1 MRFTVINMNLDGGLG
16 DVDILQKNILLFTPC
31 TEKLAAVNHCN
42 DTNVWVMG
50 HEINNNTFRAY
61 LVTSNGI
68 NTNAV
73 VSTVGT
79 NMTGGDWYG
88 QMKFSPNGMMLA
100 LGLDTI
106 LRKCEIYK
114 FDSYTGQASNPIL
127 LLDTII
133 PLNSGAINVGIT
145 FSPDNSKLYVGRIAT
160 ATLIQFDV
168 SQYDSVL
175 ILNSRQ
181 TIGSGIGFRTLQNA
195 PDGKIYVNS
204 YISNPDT
211 MLSVINSP
219 NLSGASCNFSF
230 NSFSLMNRNATS
242 GLSESNESYY
252 DVSSILGCNPTSLV
266 EYNNSKFNL
275 FPNPARDW
283 IEVRGSGINEI
294 ALFDVLGN
302 LCYKAAGS
310 FTSPY
315 LMDISNLSNG
325 VYLLRLSSAKQFIS
339 KVFLKH

>member
-1 MRFTVINMNLDGGLG
+1 
-16 DVDILQKNILLFTPC
+16 
-31 TEKLAAVNHCN
+31 
-42 DTNVWVMG
+42 MG

-145 FSPDNSKLYVGRIAT
+145 F
-160 ATLIQFDV
+160 
-168 SQYDSVL
+168 
-175 ILNSRQ
+175 
-181 TIGSGIGFRTLQNA
+181 
-195 PDGKIYVNS
+195 
-204 YISNPDT
+204 
-211 MLSVINSP
+211 
-219 NLSGASCNFSF
+219 
-230 NSFSLMNRNATS
+230 
-242 GLSESNESYY
+242 
-252 DVSSILGCNPTSLV
+252 
-266 EYNNSKFNL
+266 
-275 FPNPARDW
+275 
-283 IEVRGSGINEI
+283 
-294 ALFDVLGN
+294 
-302 LCYKAAGS
+302 
-310 FTSPY
+310 
-315 LMDISNLSNG
+315 
-325 VYLLRLSSAKQFIS
+325 
-339 KVFLKH
+339 